1 MVVLLDS
8 ASIQVPQLQEDGV
21 WLTTF
26 RQNADLLFER
36 EKPWIRHGR
45 KNLSTVVKE
54 LYLYLN
60 QRSAKKGFNYVT
72 GSKAVLAK
80 QPATREPY
88 HQPVEKSVTI

>member
-1 MVVLLDS
+1 MKAAACQTVPTENYQELVDIAELSLMQITEQCKLMVVLLDS

-26 RQNADLLFER
+26 RKNADSLFER
-36 EKPWIRHGR
+36 EKPWIKHDR

-60 QRSAKKGFNYVT
+60 KRSA
-72 GSKAVLAK
+72 
-80 QPATREPY
+80 
-88 HQPVEKSVTI
+88 